1 MKKDVKI
8 VYEQY
13 SSHDELPAED
23 GYLIQLAIEAMGRSY
38 SPYSGFSVGAA
49 VRLSDGRIVLG
60 ANQENA
66 AYPSGLCAERVALFA
81 AHSVLGEAHITALA
95 VAGGP
100 HRQLSGQPVF
110 PCGAC
115 AQVLLEFEHPDDPVQ
130 IVLIGAD
137 AILKLDG
144 AASLLP
150 FGFKK

>member
-8 VYEQY
+8 EYEQFA
-13 SSHDELPAED
+13 SPDELPAED
-23 GYLIQLAIEAMGRSY
+23 GYLIQKAVEAMERSH
-38 SPYSGFSVGAA
+38 SPYSGFVVGAA
-49 VRLSDGRIVLG
+49 VRLSDGRIILG

-81 AHSVLGEAHITALA
+81 AHSARGDAYITDLA

-100 HRQLSGQPVF
+100 HRQLSGPPVF
-110 PCGAC
+110 PCGSC
-115 AQVLLEFEHPDDPVQ
+115 AQVLLEFEHPDHPVR
-130 IVLIGAD
+130 IFLIGAD
-137 AILKLDG
+137 AILKLSG